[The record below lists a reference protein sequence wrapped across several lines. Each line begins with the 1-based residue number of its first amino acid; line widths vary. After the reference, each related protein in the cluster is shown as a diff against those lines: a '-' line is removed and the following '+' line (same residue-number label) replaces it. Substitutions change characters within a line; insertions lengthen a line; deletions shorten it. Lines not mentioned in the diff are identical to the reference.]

1 MSKIQYSDV
10 LRLSA
15 DKNFIIGIDECGYG
29 SLAGPLVI
37 GAVRAPKD
45 WTWPKLNDS
54 KKLSEK
60 RRVQLDAEIRASGQ
74 VTFAIS
80 FYEANK
86 IDSFAAKGE
95 NVGNA
100 LRELY
105 ANAINQLDQ
114 TDSLIVLDGVHKIE
128 GMCHI
133 SLPKADSLVPATM
146 AASVIAKV
154 YRDNRMIEL
163 SKYYPDY
170 GFENHKGYGTK
181 DHLEALHKL
190 GPSSIH
196 RFCYEP
202 IKSMVK

>member
-1 MSKIQYSDV
+1 MLDQIKNT
-10 LRLSA
+10 
-15 DKNFIIGIDECGYG
+15 DKKYIIGVDEVGYG
-29 SLAGPLVI
+29 CLAGPLVI
-37 GAVRAPKD
+37 GAVRAPKN

-74 VTFAIS
+74 VTFAIA

-86 IDSFAAKGE
+86 IDSFADKGE

-105 ANAINQLDQ
+105 ANAISQLD
-114 TDSLIVLDGVHKIE
+114 TTESLIVLDGVHKID
-128 GMCHI
+128 GIDHI
-133 SLPKADSLVPATM
+133 ALPKADSLVPATM
-146 AASVIAKV
+146 AASVLAKV
-154 YRDNRMIEL
+154 WRDNRMVEL
-163 SKYYPDY
+163 SKYYPDF
-170 GFENHKGYGTK
+170 GFDKHKGYPTPA
-181 DHLEALHKL
+181 HLEVLCRL
-190 GPSSIH
+190 GRPSAIH